1 MRSQTSL
8 SCFRFPGFLLLGD
21 GKPGNRT
28 QAIRNIELRVSWT
41 TSVNYAG

>member
-8 SCFRFPGFLLLGD
+8 SCFRFTGFLLLGD
-21 GKPGNRT
+21 RKPGDRT
-28 QAIRNIELRVSWT
+28 QTIKNIGLRVSWP